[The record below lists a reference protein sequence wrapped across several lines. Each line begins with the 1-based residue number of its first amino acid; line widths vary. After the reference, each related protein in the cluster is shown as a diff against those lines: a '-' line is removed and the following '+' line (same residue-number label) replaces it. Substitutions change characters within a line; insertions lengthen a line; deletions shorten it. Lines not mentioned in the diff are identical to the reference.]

1 MTYTKLGTAVC
12 ASSLLMVGGC
22 GILETVSTDEIRFDS
37 NSYVVQPG
45 DTIESV
51 ADRYSLDPNILA
63 STNELDANVL
73 KPGQRLVLARGGRDT
88 RVVTDGQAVPE
99 AGQVIMVPAAG
110 TATPATDVY
119 RSPVVAAEGTVV
131 PVVPREQVVAVREP
145 ADALLDDGSPLF
157 VSELPAPPT
166 ALVTLPPLPGA
177 LPTLPDSTV
186 INDVRVD
193 QAAIKSNSVAR
204 PEGTETIVQNVRV
217 PIPSTAAPAVTVAQA
232 PIPSAGS
239 VQIKDDISAAS
250 AVKSVTVNT
259 RAEGWNWPAVGQITR
274 EFDLREIN
282 RQGLDINAGPGAGV
296 QAAADGEV
304 VYSGRDLASYG
315 NLVILRHED
324 NFLSAYSKVS
334 DIFVKE
340 NQKVKAGDLIAVVGD
355 AQSDSTELHF
365 EIRRNG
371 EPVNPVDYLPAL

>member
-1 MTYTKLGTAVC
+1 MNYTKLGTAVC
-12 ASSLLMVGGC
+12 ASSLLLLGGC
-22 GILETVSTDEIRFDS
+22 GILETVDVDDIRFDS
-37 NSYVVQPG
+37 NTYIVQPG
-45 DTIESV
+45 DTLESV
-51 ADRYSLDPNILA
+51 ADRYSLDPNALA
-63 STNELDANVL
+63 SANAL
-73 KPGQRLVLARGGRDT
+73 EANRLLPGQRLTLVRGDSDGRVISSRNQLPDASQ
-88 RVVTDGQAVPE
+88 VV
-99 AGQVIMVPAAG
+99 MVPAAG
-110 TATPATDVY
+110 TAVPATEPL
-119 RSPVVAAEGTVV
+119 RQLPAEGVV
-131 PVVPREQVVAVREP
+131 LPVAPREQVVAVRDP
-145 ADALLDDGSPLF
+145 AESTDSLLDDNSPLF
-157 VSELPAPPT
+157 VSDLPAAPG
-166 ALVTLPPLPGA
+166 ALPTLPTLPGA

-193 QAAIKSNSVAR
+193 QLAVNTDNVIR
-204 PEGTETIVQNVRV
+204 PQGTETIVQDVRSGTPV
-217 PIPSTAAPAVTVAQA
+217 AVAQA
-232 PIPSAGS
+232 EIIPAAGS
-239 VQIKDDISAAS
+239 VTVNDDISAIS
-250 AVKSVTVNT
+250 PVKSVTVNT
-259 RAEGWNWPAVGQITR
+259 RADGWNWPALGQITR

-282 RQGLDINAGPGAGV
+282 RQGLDIDAGPGAGV

-355 AQSDSTELHF
+355 EQSDSTELHF

>member
-1 MTYTKLGTAVC
+1 MNYTKLGTAVC

-22 GILETVSTDEIRFDS
+22 GILETVDVGEIRFDS
-37 NSYVVQPG
+37 NTYIVQPG
-45 DTIESV
+45 DTLESI
-51 ADRYSLDPNILA
+51 ADRYSLDPNALA
-63 STNELDANVL
+63 SANALDANRL
-73 KPGQRLVLARGGRDT
+73 LPGQRLELVRSNSEV
-88 RVVTDGQAVPE
+88 RVVTSRSALPE
-99 AGQVIMVPAAG
+99 GGQVVMVPAAG
-110 TATPATDVY
+110 PAVSATDIS
-119 RSPVVAAEGTVV
+119 RSLPAEGIVV
-131 PVVPREQVVAVREP
+131 PVAPREQVVAVRDP
-145 ADALLDDGSPLF
+145 AANTDSLLDDTSHLF
-157 VSELPAPPT
+157 VSDLPT
-166 ALVTLPPLPGA
+166 APGAMRTLPTLPQS

-193 QAAIKSNSVAR
+193 QLAINTDSVLR
-204 PEGTETIVQNVRV
+204 PQGTETIVQDVRG
-217 PIPSTAAPAVTVAQA
+217 AAEPVTVVQA
-232 PIPSAGS
+232 DIIPAAGS
-239 VQIKDDISAAS
+239 VQINDDISAIS

-259 RAEGWNWPAVGQITR
+259 RAEGWNWPALGQITR

-282 RQGLDINAGPGAGV
+282 RQGLDIDAGPGAGV

-355 AQSDSTELHF
+355 EQSDSTELHF